1 MPPKVSFVEPDCTC
15 RASDHPTTPVR
26 TQSCHRHHPPNMDEI
41 LPGLFLGNLTAAES
55 AEHLSKHGI
64 THVLSVTSSCPLV
77 PQGGAVVVAYVMKAR
92 HYTLDAALT
101 HVVAQRPIVRPNSSF
116 MRQLR
121 AWEGAGC
128 SPWVREELAAI
139 VRPRVVGRAG
149 SRRRRSVFDE
159 EWVVVGEVG
168 EECCGVNGG
177 GGGGMGGV
185 TGVVEAVGGVVKGVF
200 LGLEGGGVRGG
211 RFVEG
216 VFS

>member
-77 PQGGAVVVAYVMKAR
+77 PQGYVHKYHNLHDDHSADLLAVLPDLMKAR

-139 VRPRVVGRAG
+139 
-149 SRRRRSVFDE
+149 
-159 EWVVVGEVG
+159 
-168 EECCGVNGG
+168 
-177 GGGGMGGV
+177 
-185 TGVVEAVGGVVKGVF
+185 
-200 LGLEGGGVRGG
+200 
-211 RFVEG
+211 
-216 VFS
+216 